1 MIEVRVDDSVLQAK
15 VKRLPEDTRARL
27 RAVIVKDNPQLAGL
41 VRGKLSGSVLHTISG
56 ALLGSIRNEMVENAT
71 SIYGRVSSVGVI
83 YARIHEYGGTTKA
96 HIIRAVNAQSLH
108 FMMGGKDIFVREVHH
123 PGSKIPS
130 RSYMRSSLAELRMQI
145 VDDLTRAVVGTWDSR
160 Q

>member
-27 RAVIVKDNPQLAGL
+27 RAVIAKDNPQLAGM
-41 VRGKLSGSVLHTISG
+41 VRQKLSGDVLRAVSG

-83 YARIHEYGGTTKA
+83 YARIHEYGGTTRA
-96 HIIRAVNAQSLH
+96 HIIRAVNAKSLH

-123 PGSKIPS
+123 PGSRIPE
-130 RSYMRSSLAELRMQI
+130 RSYLRSSLFEMRDQI
-145 VDDLTRAVVGTWDSR
+145 VSDLRSVIQW
-160 Q
+160 